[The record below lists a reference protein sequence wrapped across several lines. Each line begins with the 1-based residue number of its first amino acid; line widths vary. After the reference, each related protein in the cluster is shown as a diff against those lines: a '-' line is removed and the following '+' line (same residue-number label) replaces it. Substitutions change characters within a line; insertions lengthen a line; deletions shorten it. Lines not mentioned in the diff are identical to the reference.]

1 MDVIT
6 APQASVAPPVDL
18 ANEQMLRRRRE
29 AKVRLARERVKNIN
43 RALLC
48 SGILAALL
56 LFGIFTGWVPL
67 PGSSAVIPGETT
79 LDWPADR
86 FAETRTGQILLPSRD
101 GTSCQQVF
109 FNNETG
115 LLSRSKP
122 ARCKDPVQTN
132 SNPEPRKPQGILG
145 ALRDGFVN
153 K

>member
-1 MDVIT
+1 MDV
-6 APQASVAPPVDL
+6 AAVPQASAAPPADL
-18 ANEQMLRRRRE
+18 ANEKMLRRRE
-29 AKVRLARERVKNIN
+29 AKVRLARERTKNIN
-43 RALLC
+43 RALVCAGL
-48 SGILAALL
+48 LAALL
-56 LFGIFTGWVPL
+56 SFGIFTGWVPL
-67 PGSSAVIPGETT
+67 PGSSPVVPSEST

-115 LLSRSKP
+115 LLSRGRP
-122 ARCKDPVQTN
+122 APCKDPVQAN
-132 SNPEPRKPQGILG
+132 SNPEPRKTQGILG